1 MAAIPADII
10 LCREQKNPSPAL
22 QRTSAKS
29 RVTTSIYPILAIS
42 DLFEYPNA
50 AQAALYSIT
59 VTGEA
64 RPRLPVAFRGEADGV
79 YSHAAAY

>member
-1 MAAIPADII
+1 MAAIPADKTW
-10 LCREQKNPSPAL
+10 EQKSPSPDL

-64 RPRLPVAFRGEADGV
+64 RPRLSGSTKP
-79 YSHAAAY
+79 